1 MVVKELERQPAHY
14 KEVSGKEYVLRT
26 RSDILFLDDKFI
38 DFYIK
43 NQVPSAARVSQPEAA
58 YPDFRIL

>member
-14 KEVSGKEYVLRT
+14 KEVAGTEYVLRT

-43 NQVPSAARVSQPEAA
+43 NQVPSAA
-58 YPDFRIL
+58 YPDFRILYA